1 MKAIVAMTRK
11 RVIGLN
17 NKIPWRLRGEQ
28 SWFKE
33 VTMGHAI
40 LMGRKTF
47 ESIGKPL
54 PGRRN
59 LVVTRTGNFSGVEL
73 VRDLKSFDPALYE
86 IGDPEIFVIGGAEIY
101 GALLDRCETIYAT
114 IVKEEFVGDAYF
126 PEFDSQF
133 KIAETIRE
141 TPEYDI
147 FRYQRFR

>member
-1 MKAIVAMTRK
+1 
-11 RVIGLN
+11 
-17 NKIPWRLRGEQ
+17 
-28 SWFKE
+28 
-33 VTMGHAI
+33 MGHAI

-73 VRDLKSFDPALYE
+73 VRDLNSFDPALYE
-86 IGDPEIFVIGGAEIY
+86 IAAQEIFVIGGAEIY
-101 GALLDRCETIYAT
+101 GALLDRCEMIYAT
-114 IVKEEFVGDAYF
+114 IVKKEFVGDTYF

-147 FRYQRFR
+147 FRYQRSR